1 MAASFWCGLSFSYM
15 KKYMAKLCFLVLM
28 HYICNYRYND
38 TLMFGIMKLYH
49 GSVNIIE
56 NPELGKGNRKNDYGL
71 GLYCTEHVELAKEW
85 ACSTSKDGFVNG
97 YNLDLTDLTVCDL
110 TRHHILNW
118 MAILLENRTF
128 DLSAGVASVARDYIL
143 QNFLPE
149 YRSFDIIRGYR
160 ADDSY
165 FSFAR
170 DFLNNSL
177 SLEELAEA
185 MKLGE
190 LGEQVVLKS
199 EKAFDMLTF
208 EAAAPVDSSIYHP
221 KWISRDHKAREDY
234 RKMKERS
241 NPLEGTYILDII
253 RQQWKNDDVRLR

>member
-1 MAASFWCGLSFSYM
+1 
-15 KKYMAKLCFLVLM
+15 
-28 HYICNYRYND
+28 
-38 TLMFGIMKLYH
+38 MKLYH
-49 GSVNIIE
+49 GSISVIDM
-56 NPELGKGNRKNDYGL
+56 PQLGKGNHKNDYGL

-85 ACSTSKDGFVNG
+85 ACSNGKDGFVNG
-97 YNLDLTDLTVCDL
+97 YSLDLTDLKVCDL

-128 DLSAGVASVARDYIL
+128 DLSAGVASAARDYIL

-177 SLEELAEA
+177 SLEELAEEA

-208 EAAAPVDSSIYHP
+208 EAAALVDSSIYHP

-241 NPLEGTYILDII
+241 NPLAGTFILDII
-253 RQQWKNDDVRLR
+253 RQQWKNDDERLR

>member
-1 MAASFWCGLSFSYM
+1 
-15 KKYMAKLCFLVLM
+15 
-28 HYICNYRYND
+28 
-38 TLMFGIMKLYH
+38 MKLYH
-49 GSVNIIE
+49 GSVDIIE
-56 NPELGKGNRKNDYGL
+56 KPELGKGNRKNDYGL

-85 ACSTSKDGFVNG
+85 ACSTGKDGFVNG
-97 YNLDLTDLTVCDL
+97 YSLDLTDLTVCDL
-110 TRHHILNW
+110 TRHNILNW

-128 DLSAGVASVARDYIL
+128 DLSAGVASAARDYIL

-177 SLEELAEA
+177 SLEELVEA

-208 EAAAPVDSSIYHP
+208 EAVAHVDRSIYHP

-241 NPLEGTYILDII
+241 NPLEGTFILDII
-253 RQQWKNDDVRLR
+253 RQQWKNDDERLR

>member
-1 MAASFWCGLSFSYM
+1 M
-15 KKYMAKLCFLVLM
+15 
-28 HYICNYRYND
+28 
-38 TLMFGIMKLYH
+38 
-49 GSVNIIE
+49 
-56 NPELGKGNRKNDYGL
+56 
-71 GLYCTEHVELAKEW
+71 
-85 ACSTSKDGFVNG
+85 
-97 YNLDLTDLTVCDL
+97 TVS
-110 TRHHILNW
+110 
-118 MAILLENRTF
+118 AIL
-128 DLSAGVASVARDYIL
+128 
-143 QNFLPE
+143 
-149 YRSFDIIRGYR
+149 RGYR

-208 EAAAPVDSSIYHP
+208 EDATPVDSSIYHP
-221 KWISRDHKAREDY
+221 KWVSRDQKAREDY

-241 NPLEGTYILDII
+241 NPLEGTFIIDII
-253 RQQWKNDDVRLR
+253 RQQWRNDDERLR

>member
-1 MAASFWCGLSFSYM
+1 
-15 KKYMAKLCFLVLM
+15 
-28 HYICNYRYND
+28 
-38 TLMFGIMKLYH
+38 MKLYH

-177 SLEELAEA
+177 SLEDLAEA

-234 RKMKERS
+234 RKMKEKS

-253 RQQWKNDDVRLR
+253 RQQWKNDDERLR